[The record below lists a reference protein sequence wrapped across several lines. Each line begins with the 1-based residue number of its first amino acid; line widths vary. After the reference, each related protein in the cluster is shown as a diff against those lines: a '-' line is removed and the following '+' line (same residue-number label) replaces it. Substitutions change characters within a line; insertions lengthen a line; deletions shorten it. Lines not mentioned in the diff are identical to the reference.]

1 MLSMSTM
8 PTANILTLLKHYAI
22 KQNSPVINFN
32 EFCDYMR
39 RYAQRHVEE
48 QDELLKFVANSHD
61 AVAKEL
67 ELLVPDKKVII
78 LNPKTE
84 KKSIL
89 VIAYFIE
96 NYTNRYKEIE
106 SNPAIPFPTLSDLP
120 KYITQEIY
128 DKKNTSE
135 FIYELLEKQILNDE
149 HLWAFTFPRDLPSIL
164 FPSSVS
170 ISSLLEISVAK
181 IRLMLRKEEYHDY
194 FLKKIRISNPGK
206 ELSAKNFFSQVI
218 TKPAET
224 IDTIKNSGETF
235 YFWSQL
241 CFYIRQDYEKV
252 KDFTQEDIAKLQA
265 VQIIEYCSAFYKNK
279 IQQNL
284 QRTTALK
291 NLGLMLSKPP
301 YFFTKDDIARFV
313 DSKGIPLLGQYT
325 EQDLTDYLH
334 TETTTLENN
343 NLPNLLVFKI
353 ESGQRYF
360 ILKNKVIPLIVRLCA
375 EARGKIRENLTNEWY
390 KLLLDFETLP
400 CMKEQK
406 AFNKRLEE
414 KVHDLDPILYALLN
428 SNFLSVIHYETRNSQ
443 EPVSEKINLFSN
455 GKLIP
460 YSDILVLSR
469 QEIYNDAKIKLP
481 FWYAIPLFSWLLSL
495 FLKKPTPKNHK
506 EKDEVKSTVEESS
519 EDENKKKTS
528 SSKTEIMNAIKQVE
542 KQLIPSDSSL
552 EQELTNYEL
561 QWNKQITKQSREQL
575 TEDVNSLIKDYI
587 RSTAR
592 TLKSSKFNIQRIEN
606 LANTLVKTPSL
617 QNIREKQHLTKY
629 VQLYILKLVK
639 NM

>member
-1 MLSMSTM
+1 MSTT
-8 PTANILTLLKHYAI
+8 PTANIKTLLKHYAI

-39 RYAQRHVEE
+39 RYAQRHLEE
-48 QDELLKFVANSHD
+48 QDELLKYVANSHD
-61 AVAKEL
+61 AVTKEL
-67 ELLVPDKKVII
+67 ELLIPDKKVVI
-78 LNPKTE
+78 LNPNTE

-89 VIAYFIE
+89 VTAYFIE

-106 SNPAIPFPTLSDLP
+106 SNPAIPFPVLSDLP
-120 KYITQEIY
+120 KYLTQEIY
-128 DKKNTSE
+128 DKKLTSE
-135 FIYELLEKQILNDE
+135 FIFELLEKENLSDE
-149 HLWAFTFPRDLPSIL
+149 YLWAFTFPRDLPSIL

-170 ISSLLEISVAK
+170 VSSLLESSVAK

-206 ELSAKNFFSQVI
+206 ELSVKNFFTQVL

-265 VQIIEYCSAFYKNK
+265 VQIIEYCAAFYKNK
-279 IQQNL
+279 VQQNL
-284 QRTTALK
+284 QKSTAIK
-291 NLGLMLSKPP
+291 NLGIMLSKPP
-301 YFFTKDDIARFV
+301 YFFTKDDITRFV

-325 EQDLTDYLH
+325 EQDLSDYLH
-334 TETTTLENN
+334 SETTTLENN
-343 NLPNLLVFKI
+343 NLPNLLVFKV

-360 ILKNKVIPLIVRLCA
+360 ILKNKVIPLIIRLCS
-375 EARGKIRENLTNEWY
+375 EARGTIRENLTNEWY
-390 KLLLDFETLP
+390 RLLLDFETLP

-406 AFNKRLEE
+406 AFNKKLEE
-414 KVHDLDPILYALLN
+414 KVHDLEPILYSLLN
-428 SNFLSVIHYETRNSQ
+428 SNFLSLIHYETRNSQ

-481 FWYAIPLFSWLLSL
+481 FWYAIPLVSWLLSL
-495 FLKKPTPKNHK
+495 FLKKPTPKKHK
-506 EKDEVKSTVEESS
+506 EEKKVKSPVEENT
-519 EDENKKKTS
+519 EDENKKKS
-528 SSKTEIMNAIKQVE
+528 SSGKSEIMNAIKQVE
-542 KQLIPSDSSL
+542 QQLIPEDSSL
-552 EQELTNYEL
+552 EQELSNYEL

-575 TEDVNSLIKDYI
+575 TEDVNSLIRDYI

-606 LANTLVKTPSL
+606 LANTLVKTQSL
-617 QNIREKQHLTKY
+617 QNIREKHHLTKY

>member
-1 MLSMSTM
+1 MEVMSTT
-8 PTANILTLLKHYAI
+8 PTANIKTLLKHYAI

-39 RYAQRHVEE
+39 RYAQRHLEE
-48 QDELLKFVANSHD
+48 QEELLKYVANSHD
-61 AVAKEL
+61 AVTKEL
-67 ELLVPDKKVII
+67 ELLIPDKKVVI
-78 LNPKTE
+78 LNPNTE

-89 VIAYFIE
+89 VTAYFIE

-106 SNPAIPFPTLSDLP
+106 TNPAIPFPVISDLP
-120 KYITQEIY
+120 KYLTQEIY
-128 DKKNTSE
+128 DKKVSSE
-135 FIYELLEKQILNDE
+135 FIFELLEKQTLSDE
-149 HLWAFTFPRDLPSIL
+149 HLWAFTFPRDLSPIL

-170 ISSLLEISVAK
+170 ISSLLESSVAK

-194 FLKKIRISNPGK
+194 FLKKLRISNPGK
-206 ELSAKNFFSQVI
+206 ELSVKNFFTQVL

-265 VQIIEYCSAFYKNK
+265 VQIIEYCAAFYKNK
-279 IQQNL
+279 VQQNL
-284 QRTTALK
+284 QRTTAIK
-291 NLGLMLSKPP
+291 NLGIMLSKPP
-301 YFFTKDDIARFV
+301 YFFTKDDITRFV

-325 EQDLTDYLH
+325 EQDLSDYLH
-334 TETTTLENN
+334 AETTTLENN
-343 NLPNLLVFKI
+343 NLPNLLVFKV

-360 ILKNKVIPLIVRLCA
+360 ILKNKVIPLIIRLCS
-375 EARGKIRENLTNEWY
+375 EARGTIRENLTNEWY
-390 KLLLDFETLP
+390 RLLLDFETLP

-414 KVHDLDPILYALLN
+414 KVHDLEPILYSLLN
-428 SNFLSVIHYETRNSQ
+428 SNFLSLIHYETRNSQ

-481 FWYAIPLFSWLLSL
+481 FWYAIPLVSWLLSL
-495 FLKKPTPKNHK
+495 FLKKPTPKKHK
-506 EKDEVKSTVEESS
+506 EEKEGKSTVEENT
-519 EDENKKKTS
+519 EDESKKKSS
-528 SSKTEIMNAIKQVE
+528 SSKSEITNAIKQVE
-542 KQLIPSDSSL
+542 QQLIPEDSSL
-552 EQELTNYEL
+552 EQELSNYEL

-575 TEDVNSLIKDYI
+575 TEDVNSLIRDYI

-592 TLKSSKFNIQRIEN
+592 TIKSSKFNIQRIEN

-617 QNIREKQHLTKY
+617 QNIREKHHLTKY

>member
-1 MLSMSTM
+1 MSTT
-8 PTANILTLLKHYAI
+8 PTANIKTLLKHYAI

-39 RYAQRHVEE
+39 RYAQRHLEE
-48 QDELLKFVANSHD
+48 QDELLKYVANSHD
-61 AVAKEL
+61 AVTKEL
-67 ELLVPDKKVII
+67 ELLIPDKKVVI
-78 LNPKTE
+78 LNPNTE

-89 VIAYFIE
+89 VTAYFIE

-106 SNPAIPFPTLSDLP
+106 SNPAIPFPVLSDLP
-120 KYITQEIY
+120 KYLTQEIY
-128 DKKNTSE
+128 DKKLTSE
-135 FIYELLEKQILNDE
+135 FIFELLEKETLSDE
-149 HLWAFTFPRDLPSIL
+149 YLWAFTFPRDLPSIL

-170 ISSLLEISVAK
+170 VSSLLESSVAK

-206 ELSAKNFFSQVI
+206 ELSVKNFFTQVL

-265 VQIIEYCSAFYKNK
+265 VQIIEYCAAFYKNK
-279 IQQNL
+279 VQQNL
-284 QRTTALK
+284 QRSTAIK
-291 NLGLMLSKPP
+291 NLGIMLAKPP
-301 YFFTKDDIARFV
+301 YFFTKDDITRFV

-334 TETTTLENN
+334 SETTTLENN
-343 NLPNLLVFKI
+343 NLPNLLVFKV

-360 ILKNKVIPLIVRLCA
+360 ILKNKVIPLIIRLCS
-375 EARGKIRENLTNEWY
+375 EARGTIRENLTNEWY
-390 KLLLDFETLP
+390 RLLLDFETLP

-406 AFNKRLEE
+406 AFNKKLEE
-414 KVHDLDPILYALLN
+414 KVHDLEPILYSLLN
-428 SNFLSVIHYETRNSQ
+428 SNFLSLIHYETRNSQ

-481 FWYAIPLFSWLLSL
+481 FWYAIPLVSWLLSL
-495 FLKKPTPKNHK
+495 FLKKPTPKKHK
-506 EKDEVKSTVEESS
+506 EEKKVKSPVEENT
-519 EDENKKKTS
+519 EDENKKKS
-528 SSKTEIMNAIKQVE
+528 SSGKSEIMNAIKQVE
-542 KQLIPSDSSL
+542 QQLIPEDSSL
-552 EQELTNYEL
+552 EQELSNYEL

-575 TEDVNSLIKDYI
+575 TEDVNSLIRDYI

-617 QNIREKQHLTKY
+617 QNIREKHHLTKY

>member
-1 MLSMSTM
+1 MSTTT
-8 PTANILTLLKHYAI
+8 TANIQILLKHYAI

-39 RYAQRHVEE
+39 RYAQRHLEE
-48 QDELLKFVANSHD
+48 QEELLKYVANSHD
-61 AVAKEL
+61 AVTKEL
-67 ELLVPDKKVII
+67 ELLIPDKKVVI
-78 LNPKTE
+78 LNPNTE

-89 VIAYFIE
+89 VTAYFIE

-106 SNPAIPFPTLSDLP
+106 SNPAIPFPVVADLP
-120 KYITQEIY
+120 KYLTQEIY
-128 DKKNTSE
+128 EKKLTSE
-135 FIYELLEKQILNDE
+135 FIFELLERQTLSDE
-149 HLWAFTFPRDLPSIL
+149 YLWAFTLPRDLPPIL
-164 FPSSVS
+164 FPSSVNV
-170 ISSLLEISVAK
+170 SSLLEISVAK

-194 FLKKIRISNPGK
+194 FLKKIRIANPGK
-206 ELSAKNFFSQVI
+206 ELSAKNFFTQVV

-224 IDTIKNSGETF
+224 IDTIKNSGESF

-252 KDFTQEDIAKLQA
+252 KDFTQEDISKLQA
-265 VQIIEYCSAFYKNK
+265 VQIIEYCASFYKNK
-279 IQQNL
+279 VQQNL
-284 QRTTALK
+284 QRSTALK
-291 NLGLMLSKPP
+291 NLGIMLSKPP
-301 YFFTKDDIARFV
+301 YFFTKDDITRFV

-325 EQDLTDYLH
+325 EQDLSDYLH
-334 TETTTLENN
+334 SETTTLENN
-343 NLPNLLVFKI
+343 NLPNLLVFKV

-360 ILKNKVIPLIVRLCA
+360 ILKNKVIPLIIRLCA
-375 EARGKIRENLTNEWY
+375 DARSRIRENITNEWY
-390 KLLLDFETLP
+390 NLLRDFETIP

-406 AFNKRLEE
+406 AFNKKLEE
-414 KVHDLDPILYALLN
+414 KVHDLEPILYALLN

-481 FWYAIPLFSWLLSL
+481 FWYAIPLVSWLLSL
-495 FLKKPTPKNHK
+495 FLKKPTPKKHK
-506 EKDEVKSTVEESS
+506 EEKKVKSPVEENS
-519 EDENKKKTS
+519 ENESKKKSS
-528 SSKTEIMNAIKQVE
+528 SSKSEIMNAIKQVE
-542 KQLIPSDSSL
+542 QQLVPENSSL
-552 EQELTNYEL
+552 EQELSNYEF

-575 TEDVNSLIKDYI
+575 TEDVNSLIRDYI

-629 VQLYILKLVK
+629 IQLYILKLVK

>member
-1 MLSMSTM
+1 MSTTT
-8 PTANILTLLKHYAI
+8 TANIQTLLKHYAI

-39 RYAQRHVEE
+39 RYAQRHLEE
-48 QDELLKFVANSHD
+48 QEELLKYVANSHD
-61 AVAKEL
+61 AVTKEL
-67 ELLVPDKKVII
+67 ELLIPDKKVVI
-78 LNPKTE
+78 LNPNTE

-89 VIAYFIE
+89 VTAYFIE

-106 SNPAIPFPTLSDLP
+106 SNPAIPFPVVADLP
-120 KYITQEIY
+120 KYLTQEIY
-128 DKKNTSE
+128 EKKLTSE
-135 FIYELLEKQILNDE
+135 FIFELLEKQTLSDE
-149 HLWAFTFPRDLPSIL
+149 YLWAFTFPRDLPPIL
-164 FPSSVS
+164 FPSSVNV
-170 ISSLLEISVAK
+170 SSLLEISVAK

-194 FLKKIRISNPGK
+194 FLKKIRIANPGK
-206 ELSAKNFFSQVI
+206 ELSAKNFFTQVV

-224 IDTIKNSGETF
+224 IDTIKNSGESF

-252 KDFTQEDIAKLQA
+252 KDFTQEDISKLQA
-265 VQIIEYCSAFYKNK
+265 VQIIEYCASFYKNK
-279 IQQNL
+279 VQQNL
-284 QRTTALK
+284 QRSTALK
-291 NLGLMLSKPP
+291 NLGIMLSKPP
-301 YFFTKDDIARFV
+301 YFFTKDDITRFV

-325 EQDLTDYLH
+325 EQDLSDYLH
-334 TETTTLENN
+334 SETTTLENN
-343 NLPNLLVFKI
+343 NLPNLLVFKV
-353 ESGQRYF
+353 ETGQRFF
-360 ILKNKVIPLIVRLCA
+360 ILKSKVIPLIIRLCA
-375 EARGKIRENLTNEWY
+375 DARGRIRENITNEWY
-390 KLLLDFETLP
+390 NLLRDFETIP

-406 AFNKRLEE
+406 AFNKKLEE
-414 KVHDLDPILYALLN
+414 KVHDLEPILYALLN

-481 FWYAIPLFSWLLSL
+481 FWYAIPLISWLLSL
-495 FLKKPTPKNHK
+495 FLKKPTPKKHK
-506 EKDEVKSTVEESS
+506 EEKKVKSPVEENA
-519 EDENKKKTS
+519 EDENKKKSS
-528 SSKTEIMNAIKQVE
+528 SSKSEIINAIKQVE
-542 KQLIPSDSSL
+542 QQLVPENSSL
-552 EQELTNYEL
+552 EQELSNYEF

-575 TEDVNSLIKDYI
+575 TEDVNSLIRDYI

-617 QNIREKQHLTKY
+617 QNIREKHHLTKY
-629 VQLYILKLVK
+629 IQLYILKLVK

>member
-1 MLSMSTM
+1 MSTT
-8 PTANILTLLKHYAI
+8 PTANIKTLLKHYAI

-39 RYAQRHVEE
+39 RYAQRHLEE
-48 QDELLKFVANSHD
+48 QDELLKYVANSHD
-61 AVAKEL
+61 AVTKEL
-67 ELLVPDKKVII
+67 ELLIPDKKVVI
-78 LNPKTE
+78 LNPNTE

-89 VIAYFIE
+89 VTAYFIE

-106 SNPAIPFPTLSDLP
+106 SNPAIPFPVLSDLP
-120 KYITQEIY
+120 KYLTQEIY
-128 DKKNTSE
+128 DKKLTSE
-135 FIYELLEKQILNDE
+135 FIFELLEKETLSDE
-149 HLWAFTFPRDLPSIL
+149 YLWAFTFPRDLPSIL

-170 ISSLLEISVAK
+170 VSSLLESSVAK

-206 ELSAKNFFSQVI
+206 ELSVKNFFTQVL

-265 VQIIEYCSAFYKNK
+265 VQIIEYCAAFYKNK
-279 IQQNL
+279 VQQNL
-284 QRTTALK
+284 QRSTAIK
-291 NLGLMLSKPP
+291 NLGIMLAKPP
-301 YFFTKDDIARFV
+301 YFFTKDDITRFV

-325 EQDLTDYLH
+325 EQDLSDYLH
-334 TETTTLENN
+334 SETTTLENN
-343 NLPNLLVFKI
+343 NLPNLLVFKV

-360 ILKNKVIPLIVRLCA
+360 ILKNKVIPLIIRLCS
-375 EARGKIRENLTNEWY
+375 EARGTIRENLTNEWY
-390 KLLLDFETLP
+390 RLLLDFETLP

-406 AFNKRLEE
+406 AFNKKLEE
-414 KVHDLDPILYALLN
+414 KVHDLEPILYSLLN
-428 SNFLSVIHYETRNSQ
+428 SNFLSLIHYETRNSQ

-481 FWYAIPLFSWLLSL
+481 FWYAIPLVSWLLSL
-495 FLKKPTPKNHK
+495 FLKKPTPKKHK
-506 EKDEVKSTVEESS
+506 EEKKVKSPVEENT
-519 EDENKKKTS
+519 EDENKKKS
-528 SSKTEIMNAIKQVE
+528 SSGKSEIMNAIKQVE
-542 KQLIPSDSSL
+542 QQLIPEDSSL
-552 EQELTNYEL
+552 EQELSNYEL

-575 TEDVNSLIKDYI
+575 TEDVNSLIRDYI

-617 QNIREKQHLTKY
+617 QNIREKHHLTKY

>member
-1 MLSMSTM
+1 MLVMSTTT
-8 PTANILTLLKHYAI
+8 TANIQILLKHYAI

-39 RYAQRHVEE
+39 RYAQRHLEE
-48 QDELLKFVANSHD
+48 QEELLKYVANSHD
-61 AVAKEL
+61 AVTKEL
-67 ELLVPDKKVII
+67 ELLIPDKKVVI
-78 LNPKTE
+78 LNPNTE

-89 VIAYFIE
+89 VTAYFIE

-106 SNPAIPFPTLSDLP
+106 ANPAIPFPVLADLP
-120 KYITQEIY
+120 KYLTQEIY
-128 DKKNTSE
+128 EKKLTSE
-135 FIYELLEKQILNDE
+135 FIFELLEKQTLSDE
-149 HLWAFTFPRDLPSIL
+149 YLWAFTFPRDLAPIL

-170 ISSLLEISVAK
+170 VSTLLEISVAK

-206 ELSAKNFFSQVI
+206 ELSVKNFFTQVI

-265 VQIIEYCSAFYKNK
+265 VQIIEYCASFYKNK
-279 IQQNL
+279 VQQNL
-284 QRTTALK
+284 QRSTALK
-291 NLGLMLSKPP
+291 NLGIMLSKPP
-301 YFFTKDDIARFV
+301 YFFTKDDITRFV

-325 EQDLTDYLH
+325 EQDLSDYLH
-334 TETTTLENN
+334 SETTTLENN
-343 NLPNLLVFKI
+343 NLPNLLVFKV
-353 ESGQRYF
+353 EAGQRYF
-360 ILKNKVIPLIVRLCA
+360 ILKNKVIPLIVRLCS
-375 EARGKIRENLTNEWY
+375 EARGRIRENITKEWY
-390 KLLLDFETLP
+390 NLLRDFETLP

-406 AFNKRLEE
+406 AFNKKLEE
-414 KVHDLDPILYALLN
+414 KVHDLEPILYALLN

-481 FWYAIPLFSWLLSL
+481 FWYAIPLVSWLLSL
-495 FLKKPTPKNHK
+495 FLKKPTPKKHTE
-506 EKDEVKSTVEESS
+506 EKNVKSTAEENS
-519 EDENKKKTS
+519 ENESKKKSS
-528 SSKTEIMNAIKQVE
+528 SSKSEIMNAIKQVE
-542 KQLIPSDSSL
+542 QQLIPENSSL
-552 EQELTNYEL
+552 EQELSNYEF

-575 TEDVNSLIKDYI
+575 TEDVNSLIRDYI

-629 VQLYILKLVK
+629 IQLYILKLVK